1 MRLWILFGCGVLV
14 LAGALWPFGKRT
26 EQLGTVPA
34 APTVATQTPA
44 EAPKAKP
51 APLPEVIDLARAYEP
66 VREIEEPAGQVNPAS
81 FIAPPKYI
89 PRAMDHDDPYRDV
102 LKKVQEAQTGTFIM
116 GVNFSLDVSPREAID
131 VTPREVAAIRERMSD
146 FVPSSATAGELVFTP
161 MGVPYAVGITQPIPP
176 NASIQNGLLNFTPT
190 GVETKLTIMPRVVKQ
205 SD

>member
-14 LAGALWPFGKRT
+14 MAGALWPFGKRT

-34 APTVATQTPA
+34 APAVATQTPI

-81 FIAPPKYI
+81 FIAQPKYI
-89 PRAMDHDDPYRDV
+89 PRAMDHDSPYGDV
-102 LKKVQEAQTGTFIM
+102 LKKVQEMRTGSFIM
-116 GVNFSLDVSPREAID
+116 GGCLWPLDLSPREVID
-131 VTPREVAAIRERMSD
+131 VTPREVAAIRERMAD
-146 FVPSSATAGELVFTP
+146 FVLSSATAGELVFTP
-161 MGVPYAVGITQPIPP
+161 MSVPYAVGITQPIPP

-190 GVETKLTIMPRVVKQ
+190 GVETKITIMPRIVK
-205 SD
+205 